1 MNKTQTISTRSGFDV
16 AVETSAKDEQI
27 QLRLR
32 APSGK
37 RCLLHWG
44 LRTSERDGWV
54 LPPRT
59 LWPSGTEAKGTSALE
74 TPFTGQNGHSDVEI
88 RLQPASSYAF
98 LDFVLF
104 FPDENRWDNNG
115 GKNYQVPLGAP
126 AVSGAELLETLK
138 TQAGKQELCFER
150 VFELDSQ
157 RQLAV
162 LVTKAEGNFR
172 VVWVT
177 NIPGK
182 LLLYWG
188 IARRSPNEWLAPP
201 ASAVG
206 PGGTVVE
213 AQSSAQT
220 PFSLRDGLNWLQL
233 DFSEGEVPL
242 GLAFVLRRGADGG
255 AWLKYRNGNFYV
267 PVSRTVTTPQGAT
280 TLGSLS
286 MLADEI
292 IRAESHNSWTLMHR
306 FNLCWDLLDRV
317 QNESEGLAL
326 LYVWLRF
333 SAIRQLTWQ
342 RNYNTKPRELAH
354 SQDRLTLKL
363 AEIFRAQPAVRPFI
377 RLILTTVG
385 RGGEGQRIRDE
396 ILNIMHRHHIK
407 EVSGHFLEEWHQKLH
422 NNTTPDDVVICEAYL
437 EFLRSGGNMDRFY
450 EVLKAGGVTRERLE
464 SFERPIRSHPDFVP
478 HLRDALLHDFGN
490 FLVVLK
496 AAHSGTD
503 FDTALNAARGRLDG
517 DLHEPLNWIAAH
529 RNDGAEGLVP
539 FAGKITDARRRLARF
554 WDRGEGLRELIYLD
568 LALEQM
574 LRAAI
579 ERNVHLRPS
588 GEALSDLITRLLENL
603 SFTGA
608 EPELTACWR
617 HFERLQTASQRFTE
631 EWALHAKA
639 VADRVSRALGAWID
653 RLYRMLQ
660 PKAEYLGR
668 GFQAEAWTISLFSE
682 EVVRGSSLGFAL
694 SMLLHQVEPLLRKA
708 AHLSPWQIISRGH
721 GVGKVETVQSLHAI
735 QQTTFK
741 SPVVI
746 IADEV
751 SGDEE
756 LPEGVTG
763 VITPDVTDIVSHVAV
778 RARNSNVLFAACL
791 DPEQFRQL
799 KGFRG
804 HQVEVEVEPSGDV
817 RVRESAREVLTVSS
831 PTRPSKLS
839 LAPRKFS
846 TYTVSLKEF
855 SPKILG
861 GKSCHQAELRGKLPD
876 NIKLPASAAV
886 PFGVFEKL
894 LGLPANKELA
904 SKYEQLATRADEG
917 ATEALEQLRQL
928 ILLLNATDEF
938 QAALQNAFRA
948 SSLAWPQDWNRTWDR
963 VKRVWASKWNERAHL
978 SRKKMGLRH
987 QDIFMAVLIQQ
998 VVPADY
1004 AFVLHTV
1011 NPSTGNNAE
1020 LFGEVV
1026 LGLGETLVGNYPGR
1040 AFSFT
1045 LEKNSGRQKVLGF
1058 PAKSSA
1064 LYGGGLIFR
1073 SDSNAE
1079 DLEGYAGAGLYDSVL
1094 LEEPR
1099 EQLVDYTNE
1108 PLVWD
1113 EAFRRN
1119 LIETIGKAGLEIER
1133 VCGSP
1138 QDVEG
1143 AVAGGQCYVVQTRPQ
1158 VGLEPG

>member
-1 MNKTQTISTRSGFDV
+1 MKRTQTISTRSGFDV
-16 AVETSAKDEQI
+16 AIETSAKDEQI

-32 APSGK
+32 TPSGK

-44 LRTSERDGWV
+44 LRTPERDGWV

-59 LWPSGTEAKGTSALE
+59 LWPSGTEPKGTNALE
-74 TPFTGQNGHSDVEI
+74 TPFSGKNGHSDVEI
-88 RLQPASSYAF
+88 RLEPASSYAF

-104 FPDENRWDNNG
+104 FPEENRWDNNG
-115 GKNYQVPLGAP
+115 GKNYQVALGAP
-126 AVSGAELLETLK
+126 TASGAELLETLK
-138 TQAGKQELCFER
+138 AQTATQELCFER
-150 VFELDSQ
+150 IFELDA
-157 RQLAV
+157 RYQLAV
-162 LVTKAEGNFR
+162 IVTKAEGNFR
-172 VVWVT
+172 VVCVT
-177 NIPGK
+177 NIAGG
-182 LLLYWG
+182 LLLHWG
-188 IARRSPNEWLAPP
+188 IARRSPNEWLVPP

-206 PGGTVVE
+206 PGGTLLE

-233 DFSEGEVPL
+233 DFPEADVPL
-242 GLAFVLRRGADGG
+242 GLQFVLRRGSDGG
-255 AWLKYRNGNFYV
+255 SWLKYRNGNFSV
-267 PVSRTVTTPQGAT
+267 PVRRAATTSQGTA

-286 MLADEI
+286 TLADEI

-306 FNLCWDLLDRV
+306 FNLCWDLLDQV
-317 QNESEGLAL
+317 QNDPEGLAL

-354 SQDRLTLKL
+354 AQDRLTLKL
-363 AEIFRAQPAVRPFI
+363 AEIFRSQPVARPFI

-422 NNTTPDDVVICEAYL
+422 NNTTADDVVICEGYL

-503 FDTALNAARGRLDG
+503 YDTALNAARGRLDG
-517 DLHEPLNWIAAH
+517 DLHEPLNWIAGH

-539 FAGKITDARRRLARF
+539 LAGKITDARRRLGRS
-554 WDRGEGLRELIYLD
+554 WDRGDGLRELLYLD
-568 LALEQM
+568 LALEQL

-603 SFTGA
+603 SFSSA
-608 EPELTACWR
+608 EAELTACLR
-617 HFERLQTASQRFTE
+617 HWERLQTASQRFTE

-639 VADRVSRALGAWID
+639 VADRMGRALSAWID
-653 RLYRMLQ
+653 RLYQMLQ
-660 PKAEYLGR
+660 TKAEYLGR
-668 GFQAEAWTISLFSE
+668 GFQAEGWAISLFSE

-694 SMLLHQVEPLLRKA
+694 SMMLHQIDPLLRKA
-708 AHLSPWQIISRGH
+708 ARLSPWQIISRGR

-756 LPEGVTG
+756 LPEGVIA

-778 RARNSNVLFAACL
+778 RARNSGVLFAACL
-791 DPEQFRQL
+791 DPEQFQQL
-799 KGFRG
+799 KAFKG
-804 HQVEVEVEPSGDV
+804 HQMEVEVEPSGDV
-817 RVRESAREVLTVSS
+817 RLHESTGRAVTSSS
-831 PTRPSKLS
+831 PTRASKLS
-839 LAPRKFS
+839 LAPRRFT
-846 TYTVSLKEF
+846 TYAVSLSEF

-861 GKSCHQAELRGKLPD
+861 GKSCHQAELRSKLAD
-876 NIKLPASAAV
+876 NIKLPASAAI

-894 LGLPANKELA
+894 LGLPSNRELA
-904 SKYEQLATRADEG
+904 SKYNQLATRADEG
-917 ATEALEQLRQL
+917 APEALEQLRQL
-928 ILLLNATDEF
+928 ILLLNAPDGF
-938 QAALQNAFRA
+938 QGALQNAFKA
-948 SSLAWPQDWNRTWDR
+948 SGLAWPHDWNRTWDR
-963 VKRVWASKWNERAHL
+963 VKRVWAS
-978 SRKKMGLRH
+978 
-987 QDIFMAVLIQQ
+987 
-998 VVPADY
+998 
-1004 AFVLHTV
+1004 
-1011 NPSTGNNAE
+1011 
-1020 LFGEVV
+1020 
-1026 LGLGETLVGNYPGR
+1026 
-1040 AFSFT
+1040 
-1045 LEKNSGRQKVLGF
+1045 
-1058 PAKSSA
+1058 
-1064 LYGGGLIFR
+1064 
-1073 SDSNAE
+1073 
-1079 DLEGYAGAGLYDSVL
+1079 
-1094 LEEPR
+1094 
-1099 EQLVDYTNE
+1099 
-1108 PLVWD
+1108 
-1113 EAFRRN
+1113 
-1119 LIETIGKAGLEIER
+1119 
-1133 VCGSP
+1133 
-1138 QDVEG
+1138 
-1143 AVAGGQCYVVQTRPQ
+1143 
-1158 VGLEPG
+1158 